1 MRFGTIQLSV
11 VGLKDTKQD
20 AFDKLVT
27 GHVEDKS
34 AAWEQ
39 FQKEAEK
46 YKPKKAD
53 KDEK

>member
-1 MRFGTIQLSV
+1 MRFGTIQLNV
-11 VGLKDTKQD
+11 AGLKDIKQD
-20 AFDKLVT
+20 AFEKLVT

-34 AAWEQ
+34 AAWEH

-53 KDEK
+53 KEEK